1 MLAVRNLKEWRI
13 DGKMLL
19 LIRNF
24 MKDRSLKVAVGN
36 TLSKRM
42 KIENGVVQG
51 AILSVTL
58 FLVAMA
64 KIYKGI
70 AEQVTKKNHPTKPKQ
85 CSFTENDW
93 QSNFDLN

>member
-1 MLAVRNLKEWRI
+1 VLAVRNLKEWRI

-36 TLSKRM
+36 TISKRM

-58 FLVAMA
+58 FLVA
-64 KIYKGI
+64 IVEICKGI
-70 AEQVTKKNHPTKPKQ
+70 AEQVNKK
-85 CSFTENDW
+85 
-93 QSNFDLN
+93 